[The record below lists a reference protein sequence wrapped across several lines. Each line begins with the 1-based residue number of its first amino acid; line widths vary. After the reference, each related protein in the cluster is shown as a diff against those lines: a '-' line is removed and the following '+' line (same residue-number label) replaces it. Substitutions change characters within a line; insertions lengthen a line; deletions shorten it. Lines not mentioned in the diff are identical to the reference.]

1 MKPFFEKST
10 FFIVD
15 LIALSNLF
23 VFQYDLDGF
32 NILGI
37 EEENAYVSKG
47 IDNTELSEYE
57 MEMFDNIIEQ
67 QYCDACHI
75 EIILKKLC
83 YDDVIESGDYLI
95 TNN

>member
-1 MKPFFEKST
+1 MKHVFEKST

-37 EEENAYVSKG
+37 EADNAYVSKG

-57 MEMFDNIIEQ
+57 MELFDNIIEQ
-67 QYCDACHI
+67 QYCEASLI